1 MSDPFETFIEA
12 QLSQHLGPL
21 VGSAIPPAAGRFA
34 AAAVGAG
41 ISASAGSGLLA
52 AITTKTAAGIAAA
65 GLAAGG
71 GGAVA
76 ATVATGSSNPVVW
89 EQQVQAAVTQCRTEL
104 SPGERG
110 VGHCASHVVIAQQ
123 DLLPSPTPTV
133 TQGPEMVIGGSV
145 NPPATPTPSPKAAST
160 ASPKPS
166 ERPDHSPSPDGHGG
180 DSGRGSLGHPGDGF
194 AWTSPVPTNPGAD

>member
-1 MSDPFETFIEA
+1 MSDPFEAFIEA
-12 QLSQHLGPL
+12 QLNQHLGPL

-52 AITTKTAAGIAAA
+52 AITTKTAAGLAAA

-89 EQQVQAAVTQCRTEL
+89 EQQVQAAVTQCKTEL

-110 VGHCASHVVIAQQ
+110 VGHCVSQVVSAQQ
-123 DLLPSPTPTV
+123 QLLPSPTPTAA
-133 TQGPEMVIGGSV
+133 QGSEMVIGGSIA
-145 NPPATPTPSPKAAST
+145 PPTPSPTPRAKAT
-160 ASPKPS
+160 PIPTPKAHEP
-166 ERPDHSPSPDGHGG
+166 PDRQPG
-180 DSGRGSLGHPGDGF
+180 DYGRGGRGAEDFSLSGAPAFDGGHQP
-194 AWTSPVPTNPGAD
+194 

>member
-1 MSDPFETFIEA
+1 MSDPFEAFIEA

-21 VGSAIPPAAGRFA
+21 VGSAMPPAAGRFA

-52 AITTKTAAGIAAA
+52 AITTKTAAGLAAA

-89 EQQVQAAVTQCRTEL
+89 EQQVQAAVTQCKTEL

-110 VGHCASHVVIAQQ
+110 VGHCVSTVVLAQQ
-123 DLLPSPTPTV
+123 QLLPSPSPTKA
-133 TQGPEMVIGGSV
+133 QASDMVIGGSV
-145 NPPATPTPSPKAAST
+145 APPPPTPRPKAVPTATPKSH
-160 ASPKPS
+160 KP
-166 ERPDHSPSPDGHGG
+166 PDVNPDGRGDDRGG
-180 DSGRGSLGHPGDGF
+180 SYLRADLRAWRDPDSRQSSFQG
-194 AWTSPVPTNPGAD
+194 

>member
-1 MSDPFETFIEA
+1 MSDPFEEFIEA
-12 QLSQHLGPL
+12 QLNRHLGPL

-34 AAAVGAG
+34 AAALGAG

-52 AITTKTAAGIAAA
+52 AISTKTAAALAAA

-76 ATVATGSSNPVVW
+76 AAVTTGSSNPVVW
-89 EQQVQAAVTQCRTEL
+89 EQQVEAVVTQCKTEL

-123 DLLPSPTPTV
+123 QLLPSPTATAAE
-133 TQGPEMVIGGSV
+133 GSDMVIGGSI
-145 NPPATPTPSPKAAST
+145 AAPTPAPTPRPAAT
-160 ASPKPS
+160 AAAEPEP
-166 ERPDHSPSPDGHGG
+166 PNAGG
-180 DSGRGSLGHPGDGF
+180 DEHAGDGD
-194 AWTSPVPTNPGAD
+194 AGNRDELRSWRNPVTGWPDFTK

>member
-12 QLSQHLGPL
+12 QLNLHLGPL

-52 AITTKTAAGIAAA
+52 AISTKTAAGLAAA

-89 EQQVQAAVTQCRTEL
+89 EQQVQAAVTQCKTEL

-110 VGHCASHVVIAQQ
+110 VGHCVSVSHVVIAQEE
-123 DLLPSPTPTV
+123 LLPSPSAAAG
-133 TQGPEMVIGGSV
+133 QGSDMVIGGSV
-145 NPPATPTPSPKAAST
+145 APPTPTPAPKVVAPATPKAHQ
-160 ASPKPS
+160 P
-166 ERPDHSPSPDGHGG
+166 PDENRGGRDGDPPNGG
-180 DSGRGSLGHPGDGF
+180 YYRDDLRSWRDPISGHPG
-194 AWTSPVPTNPGAD
+194 SER

>member
-1 MSDPFETFIEA
+1 MSDPFEAFIEA
-12 QLSQHLGPL
+12 QLNQHLGPL

-76 ATVATGSSNPVVW
+76 ATISTGSSNPAVW
-89 EQQVQAAVTQCRTEL
+89 EQQVEAAVTQCKTEL

-110 VGHCASHVVIAQQ
+110 VGHCVSHVVIAQK
-123 DLLPSPTPTV
+123 DLLPSPSATAD
-133 TQGPEMVIGGSV
+133 QGSDMVIGGSV
-145 NPPATPTPSPKAAST
+145 APPTPIPG
-160 ASPKPS
+160 PKPVPVGTPKPHES
-166 ERPDHSPSPDGHGG
+166 PAGDDGER
-180 DSGRGSLGHPGDGF
+180 GRGEALRGDGF
-194 AWTSPVPTNPGAD
+194 SLAPSPPVTQPASSR

>member
-1 MSDPFETFIEA
+1 MSDPFEAFIEA
-12 QLSQHLGPL
+12 QLQQHLGPL

-52 AITTKTAAGIAAA
+52 ALSTKTAAFLAAA

-89 EQQVQAAVTQCRTEL
+89 GEQVQAAVTQCKTEL

-110 VGHCASHVVIAQQ
+110 VGHCVSHIVSAQQ
-123 DLLPSPTPTV
+123 ELLPSPSATAA
-133 TQGPEMVIGGSV
+133 QGSEMVIGGSI
-145 NPPATPTPSPKAAST
+145 PAPTPTPSPKAAAT
-160 ASPKPS
+160 ATPKP
-166 ERPDHSPSPDGHGG
+166 EATPDH
-180 DSGRGSLGHPGDGF
+180 HPGDEGGRSSLVRSDREY
-194 AWTSPVPTNPGAD
+194 AATRAPTLDRAPPQ

>member
-12 QLSQHLGPL
+12 QLNQHLGPL

-34 AAAVGAG
+34 AAALGAG
-41 ISASAGSGLLA
+41 ISASAGSGLFA
-52 AITTKTAAGIAAA
+52 AITTKTAAVIATA

-89 EQQVQAAVTQCRTEL
+89 GQQVQAAVTQCKTEL

-110 VGHCASHVVIAQQ
+110 VGHCVSHVVSAQQ
-123 DLLPSPTPTV
+123 DLLPSPAATA
-133 TQGPEMVIGGSV
+133 TQGSEMVIGGTV
-145 NPPATPTPSPKAAST
+145 APPTPTPAPRAAPT
-160 ASPKPS
+160 ATPKP
-166 ERPDHSPSPDGHGG
+166 RAPGDGSGG
-180 DSGRGSLGHPGDGF
+180 AHDGEWGRGSYFPNDLRTWRDPISGDP
-194 AWTSPVPTNPGAD
+194 AIQR

>member
-1 MSDPFETFIEA
+1 MSDPFEAFIEA
-12 QLSQHLGPL
+12 QLQQHLGPL

-52 AITTKTAAGIAAA
+52 ALSTKTAAFLAAA

-89 EQQVQAAVTQCRTEL
+89 EQQVAAAVTQCKTEL

-110 VGHCASHVVIAQQ
+110 VGHCASHVVTAQQ
-123 DLLPSPTPTV
+123 DLLPSPSATAG
-133 TQGPEMVIGGSV
+133 QGSEQVIGGTIA
-145 NPPATPTPSPKAAST
+145 PPAPTAGPKEAAGAT
-160 ASPKPS
+160 PKP
-166 ERPDHSPSPDGHGG
+166 HTAVAGQPDGGNPETERDGIIRG
-180 DSGRGSLGHPGDGF
+180 DDGTN
-194 AWTSPVPTNPGAD
+194 WRSPPAVSPEPER

>member
-12 QLSQHLGPL
+12 QLNQHLGPL

-34 AAAVGAG
+34 AAALGAG
-41 ISASAGSGLLA
+41 ISASAGSGLFA
-52 AITTKTAAGIAAA
+52 AVTTKTAAVIATA

-89 EQQVQAAVTQCRTEL
+89 GQQVKAAVTQCKTEL

-110 VGHCASHVVIAQQ
+110 VGHCVSHVVTAQQ
-123 DLLPSPTPTV
+123 DLLPSPAATATP
-133 TQGPEMVIGGSV
+133 GSEMVIGGTV
-145 NPPATPTPSPKAAST
+145 APPTPTPAPKAAPT
-160 ASPKPS
+160 ATPKP
-166 ERPDHSPSPDGHGG
+166 RAPGDGSGG
-180 DSGRGSLGHPGDGF
+180 GHDGEWGRGSYFPNDLRTWRDPISGDP
-194 AWTSPVPTNPGAD
+194 AIQR